1 MCMLRT
7 KLLSMCPLKVETCA
21 IWSGAPREAGSK
33 AQEQET
39 KTLNQVQNLVSQADD
54 PQYTIRT
61 VPFEKVNEAMSLLEG
76 GQNVGCW
83 RTVLKWG

>member
-1 MCMLRT
+1 MLRR
-7 KLLSMCPLKVETCA
+7 KLLSMCLLKVETCT
-21 IWSGAPREAGSK
+21 IWPAPREAGSK

-61 VPFEKVNEAMSLLEG
+61 VPFEKVNDAMSLLEG
-76 GQNVGCW
+76 GHNVGCW

>member
-1 MCMLRT
+1 MRNLARRA
-7 KLLSMCPLKVETCA
+7 SRSRLKTSVST
-21 IWSGAPREAGSK
+21 

-39 KTLNQVQNLVSQADD
+39 KTLNQVQNLDLQADD